1 MALNAANY
9 AISRRTRWGNGS
21 FDTVFGEEELE
32 CLKEVGKE
40 YEGKTKLV
48 SKSI

>member
-1 MALNAANY
+1 MQLVGE
-9 AISRRTRWGNGS
+9 RDGETGQS